1 MEALLPQLLSYPPQP
16 PPQKPLTEAQCDVQ
30 IRAIT
35 NTLNHTTARVLT
47 GGVGG
52 ENDLL
57 DVSFNPL

>member
-1 MEALLPQLLSYPPQP
+1 MEALLPQLLVYPPQP
-16 PPQKPLTEAQCDVQ
+16 PPQKPLTETQCDVQ

-35 NTLNHTTARVLT
+35 NTLNHTPAHILT

-52 ENDLL
+52 GSDLL